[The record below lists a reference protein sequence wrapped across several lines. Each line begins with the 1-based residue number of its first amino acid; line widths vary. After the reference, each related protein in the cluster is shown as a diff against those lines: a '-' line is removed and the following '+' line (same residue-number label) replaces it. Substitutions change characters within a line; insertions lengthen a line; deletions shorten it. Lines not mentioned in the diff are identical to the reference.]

1 MKSALVT
8 GASTGI
14 GFATAL
20 ALDRDGWCVF
30 AGVRTDEDHARLRDL
45 LSARSQPVR
54 LDVTRPEEI
63 AAVVALAS
71 ERSGGRL
78 DALVNNAGIVVTGP
92 FEALS
97 AEALREQFAVNV
109 FGLAD
114 VTRACLPLLRA
125 AGGRIVNV
133 GSISGRTHWPCN
145 SFYAGSKYAVR
156 AINDTL
162 RLELRPFGV
171 HVILVEP
178 GAIATPLW
186 DKQLPAR
193 FLRLDA
199 LESAVR
205 ARYEAIFR
213 TIERA
218 RLAIKRRAAKPQI
231 VARVIWRAL
240 NAPKPHPYYL
250 IGLDTFAQLA
260 WEAAVPRAAREALLT
275 FGIERIMQSS
285 PGKSA

>member
-20 ALDRDGWCVF
+20 ALDREGWRVY
-30 AGVRTDEDHARLRDL
+30 AGVRSDEDRERLREL
-45 LSARSQPVR
+45 LAPHSQAVR
-54 LDVTRPEEI
+54 LDVTHPEEI
-63 AAVVALAS
+63 AAVAALAS
-71 ERSGGRL
+71 ARNGGRL

-92 FEALS
+92 FEALT

-109 FGLAD
+109 FGLAE

-133 GSISGRTHWPCN
+133 GSISGRTTWPCN
-145 SFYAGSKYAVR
+145 SYYAGSKYAVR
-156 AINDTL
+156 GMNDSL
-162 RLELRPFGV
+162 RVELRPFGV
-171 HVILVEP
+171 RVILIEP

-186 DKQLPAR
+186 DKPLPPR
-193 FLRLDA
+193 FLRSGA
-199 LESAVR
+199 LEPAIR
-205 ARYEAIFR
+205 ARYEAILR

-218 RLAIKRRAAKPQI
+218 RLAIKRRSAPPEI

-240 NAPKPHPYYL
+240 TVSNPRAHYL
-250 IGLDTFAQLA
+250 VGADTFAQLA
-260 WEAAVPRAAREALLT
+260 WEAAVPRPVREALLA
-275 FGIERIMQSS
+275 FGIERVTR
-285 PGKSA
+285 PPRGKPA